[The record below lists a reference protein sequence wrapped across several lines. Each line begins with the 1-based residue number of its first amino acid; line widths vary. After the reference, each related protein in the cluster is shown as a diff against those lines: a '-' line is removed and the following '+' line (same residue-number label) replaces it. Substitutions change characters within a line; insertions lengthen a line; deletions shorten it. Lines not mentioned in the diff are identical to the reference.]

1 LGKKKPLDVL
11 TVPFS
16 IVVSNYLVAA
26 VVSTATVVSAA
37 VVSTTAVV
45 STAKVVSAA
54 TSSVLLEEQAAT
66 DKEIAKAKKP
76 NLNKFFMFFC
86 LKLIINNLLLILQ
99 N

>member
-1 LGKKKPLDVL
+1 LGKKKPLEDL
-11 TVPFS
+11 TVSFS
-16 IVVSNYLVAA
+16 VVVSNYLVAA
-26 VVSTATVVSAA
+26 VVSTAAVVSAA
-37 VVSTTAVV
+37 VVSTAVV
-45 STAKVVSAA
+45 STATVVSAA

>member
-26 VVSTATVVSAA
+26 VVSAATAA
-37 VVSTTAVV
+37 VSTAVV
-45 STAKVVSAA
+45 STAVVSTAAVSAA

>member
-1 LGKKKPLDVL
+1 LGKKKPLEDL
-11 TVPFS
+11 TVS
-16 IVVSNYLVAA
+16 LSVVVSNYLVAA
-26 VVSTATVVSAA
+26 VVSAATAA
-37 VVSTTAVV
+37 VSTAVV
-45 STAKVVSAA
+45 STAVVSTAAVSAA

>member
-1 LGKKKPLDVL
+1 LGKKKPLEDL

-16 IVVSNYLVAA
+16 VVVSNYLVAA
-26 VVSTATVVSAA
+26 VVSTAAVVSAA
-37 VVSTTAVV
+37 VVSTAVV
-45 STAKVVSAA
+45 STATVVSAA

>member
-37 VVSTTAVV
+37 VVSTAVV
-45 STAKVVSAA
+45 STATVVSAA

>member
-37 VVSTTAVV
+37 VVSTAVV

>member
-37 VVSTTAVV
+37 VVSTAAV

>member
-1 LGKKKPLDVL
+1 LGKKKPLEDL
-11 TVPFS
+11 TVS
-16 IVVSNYLVAA
+16 LSVVVSNYLVAA
-26 VVSTATVVSAA
+26 VVSTAAVVSAA
-37 VVSTTAVV
+37 VVSTAVV
-45 STAKVVSAA
+45 STATVVSAA